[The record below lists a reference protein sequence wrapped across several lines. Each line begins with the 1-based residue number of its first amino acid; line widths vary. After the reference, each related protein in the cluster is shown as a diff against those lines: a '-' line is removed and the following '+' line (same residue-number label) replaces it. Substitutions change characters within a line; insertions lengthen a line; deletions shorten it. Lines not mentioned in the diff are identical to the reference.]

1 MRSIM
6 LTTVDNPFNP
16 FTQFDEWYAFDIQHF
31 YNTLGLVARFASFS
45 EDLSDDELEAENQNA
60 IARILAIDFE
70 HKYKIVEEPIEAS

>member
-45 EDLSDDELEAENQNA
+45 EDLSDGELEAENQIA
-60 IARILAIDFE
+60 IACVLAIDFE
-70 HKYKIVEEPIEAS
+70 HKYKIVEEPIAES

>member
-31 YNTLGLVARFASFS
+31 YNTLGLVARFAAFA

-70 HKYKIVEEPIEAS
+70 NKYKIVEEPTTTS

>member
-31 YNTLGLVARFASFS
+31 YNTLGLVARFASFA
-45 EDLSDDELEAENQNA
+45 EDLSDEQLEVENQNA
-60 IARILAIDFE
+60 IVRILAIDFE
-70 HKYKIVEEPIEAS
+70 NKYKIVEEPTK

>member
-16 FTQFDEWYAFDIQHF
+16 FTQFDQWYAFDIQHF
-31 YNTLGLVARFASFS
+31 YNTLGLIARFASVS
-45 EDLSDDELEAENQNA
+45 EDLSDEQYEVEKQNA

-70 HKYKIVEEPIEAS
+70 NKYKIVEEPTEAS